1 MSTLSTVQ
9 DLKIALLKEL
19 PAVTDVQT
27 EHCLTVLQQLSNCQV
42 TLLILTETMIGK
54 EVSKLKNHEHEPL
67 KTAAKMLIKKWKRVA
82 AVASG
87 NAAAG
92 GGKAASAS
100 ASTASASASIK
111 SSNAAKGVKAERRES
126 NNSST
131 SNPETEW
138 MGLAPQRQNIA
149 KKFYSLLLAAQ
160 PDLVREG
167 MHPDAVNHLMAPR
180 AAEIEGAMYDKFRNH
195 SNSSS
200 AYTDKARSLAFNLK
214 KNRDLCQ
221 QVVLGQV
228 SATALIDMTSHQ
240 LAPAATKIAREV
252 EAAKL
257 QDAKRLDWNEAHEDK
272 INEMCGIKGDLLNA
286 SLFTCGRCK
295 SIKTTS
301 TQKQTRS
308 ADEPMTVFV
317 LCLNCGKR
325 WKC

>member
-9 DLKIALLKEL
+9 DLKIALLKDL
-19 PAVTDVQT
+19 PATTDVQV
-27 EHCLTVLQQLSNCQV
+27 EHLLTVVEQLSNCQV
-42 TLLILTETMIGK
+42 TLAILTETMIGK
-54 EVSKLKNHEHEPL
+54 EVSKLKNHDHVPL
-67 KTAAKMLIKKWKRVA
+67 KDAAKMLVKKWKRVA

-87 NAAAG
+87 G
-92 GGKAASAS
+92 AAST
-100 ASTASASASIK
+100 STASTSKSKISI
-111 SSNAAKGVKAERRES
+111 SAAKIGKAERRGS
-126 NNSST
+126 SNSSESAAP

-138 MGLAPQRQNIA
+138 MGLAPQRQNIC
-149 KKFYSLLLAAQ
+149 KKFYSLLLAVQ
-160 PDLVREG
+160 PDLKQQG
-167 MHPDAVNHLMAPR
+167 MHIDAVNHLMAPR
-180 AAEIEGAMYDKFRNH
+180 AAEIENAMYDKFRNH
-195 SNSSS
+195 SSSS
-200 AYTDKARSLAFNLK
+200 NAYTDKARSLAFNLK

-221 QVVLGQV
+221 RVVTGRV
-228 SATALIDMTSHQ
+228 SATALIDMTSEQ
-240 LAPAATKIAREV
+240 LAPTATKIAREA

-257 QDAKRLDWNEAHEDK
+257 QDAKRLDWDQAHEDK

>member
-9 DLKIALLKEL
+9 DLKIALLKDL
-19 PAVTDVQT
+19 PAETDVQI
-27 EHCLTVLQQLSNCQV
+27 EHCLTVVQQLSNCQV

-54 EVSKLKNHEHEPL
+54 EVSKLKNHEHVPL
-67 KTAAKMLIKKWKRVA
+67 KNAAKMLVKKWKRVA
-82 AVASG
+82 AVA
-87 NAAAG
+87 G
-92 GGKAASAS
+92 GGVGKAASA
-100 ASTASASASIK
+100 ATASASASSK
-111 SSNAAKGVKAERRES
+111 VKAERRGSSNSSAS
-126 NNSST
+126 NNT
-131 SNPETEW
+131 NAPSNPETEW
-138 MGLAPQRQNIA
+138 MGLAPHRQNIA
-149 KKFYSLLLAAQ
+149 KKFYSLLLAVQ
-160 PDLVREG
+160 PDLKKQG

-221 QVVLGQV
+221 SVVLGRV
-228 SATALIDMTSHQ
+228 SATALIDMTSEQ
-240 LAPAATKIAREV
+240 LAPVATKIAREA

-257 QDAKRLDWNEAHEDK
+257 QDAKRLDWDQAHEDK